1 MANVGTPQNSPVLT
15 AEQLAALRR
24 ALAEYIVS
32 IDTGIENVNRD
43 VNRRCAFDPSCL
55 PARLFGDDYRGVQ
68 NAYQTY
74 VSWRGVAQEIVDKGT
89 ISGRAVTQWQAQN
102 ILRLGGNAVS
112 IYGDAMENFVN
123 GLPTS
128 IGGAAI
134 ASQAKRIAEI
144 GNEMSKAL
152 EAILKATAKTLQWL
166 PVIVVVALVAPFLFR
181 TASAYKRGGSAA
193 AFDEAA
199 GQIERGRSAAGR
211 AVRKAASGGIAGMRR
226 RRDRRGRFV

>member
-43 VNRRCAFDPSCL
+43 VNRRCALDPSCL

-166 PVIVVVALVAPFLFR
+166 PVIVVIALVAPFLFR

-226 RRDRRGRFV
+226 HRDRRGRFV